1 MCWVS
6 SRVGGHAA
14 VVYLFCCEGRLKK
27 RKERCPCRVAAC
39 VTPADESRD
48 AAGWSEAAASM
59 QATRRA
65 RTLSSTTASTRNPS
79 PLPAQLQPQQAA
91 RSSSS
96 SSAAIKGVGTFSR
109 QSELKNRSADFEAKV
124 RLCREHISKL
134 AAETRVAPPASAS
147 PKSCRL
153 AVSRD
158 PDIDTKSAAGTSTRS
173 TQKEP
178 ARAPRSSFLSDR
190 AASLASKAVGSPA
203 TPNRSSGGDAVPPRP
218 AAAGAGVTGGK
229 AAASSPKSPV
239 NSRVGTRAARQSPAR
254 GGAGVWE
261 R

>member
-1 MCWVS
+1 M
-6 SRVGGHAA
+6 
-14 VVYLFCCEGRLKK
+14 
-27 RKERCPCRVAAC
+27 
-39 VTPADESRD
+39 TPADESRA

-65 RTLSSTTASTRNPS
+65 RTLSSTTSSTPNPS
-79 PLPAQLQPQQAA
+79 PLPAQQQPQQAA

-96 SSAAIKGVGTFSR
+96 SSVAITGTGTSSR
-109 QSELKNRSADFEAKV
+109 PSALKNRSADFEAKV

-134 AAETRVAPPASAS
+134 AAETRVAPPASAG

-158 PDIDTKSAAGTSTRS
+158 RDIDTKSAAGTTTRS

-178 ARAPRSSFLSDR
+178 ARAARSSFLSDR

-203 TPNRSSGGDAVPPRP
+203 TPNRSSGGDTMPPRP
-218 AAAGAGVTGGK
+218 AAAGPVTGGK
-229 AAASSPKSPV
+229 AAEPSPKSPV
-239 NSRVGTRAARQSPAR
+239 NSRVGTRAARQSPAN
-254 GGAGVWE
+254 GGGGVWA